1 MKPFSSWLNKKK
13 SRFEEHMEE
22 QTNYP
27 KCLNYE
33 LCKSTICPGTK
44 SGDFCI
50 NCDILFGD
58 WKNGGKYGDAQLKF
72 IDNNECPICLE
83 TKRGVSYPRCNHYI
97 CLDDMKRIF
106 YGEDTEEPPFPYPEL
121 EDDFDMSSGKNKEK
135 YDCDT
140 VIQKWL
146 NECSEIADFSNNK
159 YENEEYLRKC
169 PICRR
174 I

>member
-1 MKPFSSWLNKKK
+1 MKGEPFSFTRKK
-13 SRFEEHMEE
+13 SAFDECIDD
-22 QTNYP
+22 
-27 KCLNYE
+27 CLNYE
-33 LCKSTICPGTK
+33 LCKGTTCHGTK

-97 CLDDMKRIF
+97 CLEDMKRIF
-106 YGEDTEEPPFPYPEL
+106 FLGHGATEPPFPYPEL
-121 EDDFDMSSGKNKEK
+121 EDDFYMSSGKNKEK

-146 NECSEIADFSNNK
+146 NECGKISKFIHTR